1 MKNKVVGAIIIGAG
15 ACSGLCSAQSNV
27 TMYGIADLGVV
38 SESGGAGGRVLKVTS
53 GIANGSRLGFK
64 GSEDLGGGMTAIFTM
79 DAGILADTGASAQ
92 GGLLFGRQ
100 AFVGLA
106 GAAGT
111 LRLGRQYTFIDS
123 SLGALDPFY
132 LGFAGRMSNVF
143 TAGYISRVDNSI
155 TYSSPVRGG
164 LSGELAYGFGEV
176 PGDASARRY
185 MGAAAVLRC
194 CCSLSFS
201 RCARSCA
208 SCDWLRASSFFKPS
222 LAGSTAAG
230 AAFAAGTPL
239 AFSISS
245 SPRVCCNCAVTL
257 RNSARKRSS
266 MLCPFCA

>member
-1 MKNKVVGAIIIGAG
+1 MKNKVVGAMIIGAG
-15 ACSGLCSAQSNV
+15 ACGSLCSAQSNV
-27 TMYGIADLGVV
+27 AMYGIADLGVV
-38 SESGGAGGRVLKVTS
+38 SESGGAGGRVLKLTS

-185 MGAAAVLRC
+185 MGAAATY
-194 CCSLSFS
+194 
-201 RCARSCA
+201 A
-208 SCDWLRASSFFKPS
+208 S
-222 LAGSTAAG
+222 G
-230 AAFAAGTPL
+230 PL
-239 AFSISS
+239 G
-245 SPRVCCNCAVTL
+245 
-257 RNSARKRSS
+257 
-266 MLCPFCA
+266 